1 MFSGLREIGVV
12 CHVEM
17 LYWYVWLGLGTH
29 GHLSGNV
36 RFTFSLSA
44 VGR

>member
-1 MFSGLREIGVV
+1 MLTCCIGTFDWDLV
-12 CHVEM
+12 
-17 LYWYVWLGLGTH
+17 GTH